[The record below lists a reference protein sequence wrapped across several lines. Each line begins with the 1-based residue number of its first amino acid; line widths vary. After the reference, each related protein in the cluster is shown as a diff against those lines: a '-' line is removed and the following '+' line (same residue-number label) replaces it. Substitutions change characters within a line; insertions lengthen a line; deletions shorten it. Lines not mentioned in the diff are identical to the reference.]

1 MEDVIA
7 KVRNSGSM
15 GKWTIYFRNPKI
27 ELLRSNLDRMKAN
40 LNLLMNVII
49 HGTQMAT
56 EEWVICGAVHWCPRL
71 PSLQATR

>member
-15 GKWTIYFRNPKI
+15 GKWTIYFKDPKI

-56 EEWVICGAVHWCPRL
+56 EEWVTCSAVHWCPRL
-71 PSLQATR
+71 TSLQATR